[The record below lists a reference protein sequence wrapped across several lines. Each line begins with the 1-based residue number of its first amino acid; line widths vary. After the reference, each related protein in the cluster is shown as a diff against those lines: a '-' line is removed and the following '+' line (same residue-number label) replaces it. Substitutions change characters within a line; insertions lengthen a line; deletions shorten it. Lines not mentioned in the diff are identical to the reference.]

1 MELKVF
7 LAASRGAED
16 VDDES
21 TDLIGLVAS
30 KETVLR
36 RLFSQRQLQIFLLL
50 ERNMTI
56 CRMESCRDHAPHF

>member
-16 VDDES
+16 DEVES

-30 KETVLR
+30 KETALHH
-36 RLFSQRQLQIFLLL
+36 LFSQRQLQEFLLL
-50 ERNMTI
+50 EREMTI
-56 CRMESCRDHAPHF
+56 CSMESTRDASPF